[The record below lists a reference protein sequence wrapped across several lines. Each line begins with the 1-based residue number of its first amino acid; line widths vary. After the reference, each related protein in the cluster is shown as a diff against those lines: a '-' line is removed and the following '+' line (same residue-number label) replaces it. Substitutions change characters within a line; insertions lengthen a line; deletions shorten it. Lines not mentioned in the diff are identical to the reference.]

1 MNDTPSKGGWPAGY
15 TRLMRAEDWPASGD
29 VVIFDLEYTAW
40 EGSLA
45 REWTGPN
52 EYMEVVQI
60 GAVRIDAQGT
70 MPEQAAFDRL
80 CHPVFNPVLSGYFT
94 DLTGITQDALDG
106 EGVGYAQA
114 VREFHAF
121 CEGAAMIAANG
132 WDSEVLEINCQ
143 WRSIPFA
150 LDRALCVNTK
160 QFFSDALRLPRTD
173 VSSSALPEHFGLP
186 APVGAHTGLGDARAI
201 ADAFREVRRRGE
213 V

>member
-1 MNDTPSKGGWPAGY
+1 
-15 TRLMRAEDWPASGD
+15 
-29 VVIFDLEYTAW
+29 
-40 EGSLA
+40 
-45 REWTGPN
+45 
-52 EYMEVVQI
+52 MEVVQI
-60 GAVRIDAQGT
+60 GLSGSMSRT
-70 MPEQAAFDRL
+70 MPEQAAFDRST

-94 DLTGITQDALDG
+94 DLTGITQDALDR

-121 CEGAAMIAANG
+121 CGGAAMIAANG

-143 WRSIPFA
+143 WRSIPFP

-186 APVGAHTGLGDARAI
+186 APVGAHTGLGDAWRSPTRSA
-201 ADAFREVRRRGE
+201 R
-213 V
+213 